1 MGLSSHELHSPATKD
16 LPVSTRAAIIRAE
29 GEGDAVWFN
38 SDLFTFKA
46 TADETGQAF
55 TLFEELSQRGKMTP
69 LHLHPKADETFWV
82 IDGEIL
88 VHVDGTETTVSR
100 GGVASVP
107 RGMPHAILVTSETA
121 LLLTIVTPGCKELE
135 MFFRE
140 VGQPAT
146 QRTLPPGAPLPMERI
161 RAAAMRHGSVVILGP
176 PPFTPGTAAHSA

>member
-1 MGLSSHELHSPATKD
+1 MNNI
-16 LPVSTRAAIIRAE
+16 PVSTRISRMPTRTAIIRAQ

-46 TADETGQAF
+46 TSDETGQAF
-55 TLFEELSQRGKMTP
+55 TLFEELSQRGKVTP

-82 IDGEIL
+82 IDGEIR
-88 VHVDGTETTVSR
+88 VHIDGVEQTVGR

-107 RGMPHAILVTSETA
+107 RGMPHAVLVTSETA
-121 LLLTIVTPGCKELE
+121 IVLTIVTPGYKELE

-140 VGQPAT
+140 VGEPAT
-146 QRTLPPGAPLPMERI
+146 ERTLPPSAPLPMDRI

-176 PPFTPGTAAHSA
+176 PPFTPSTAVHSA